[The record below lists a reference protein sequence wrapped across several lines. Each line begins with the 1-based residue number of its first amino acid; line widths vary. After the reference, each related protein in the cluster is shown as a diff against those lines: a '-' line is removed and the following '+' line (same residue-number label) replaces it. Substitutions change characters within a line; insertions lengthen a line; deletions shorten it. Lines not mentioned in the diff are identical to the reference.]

1 MISKKIRSEVTPK
14 IGLTMAIFF
23 ALFVVFS
30 FYVISEKKVDRANE
44 QRLISFVLANQL
56 HQSSDDLTRMARA
69 FVVTGNPRYK
79 KYYQDIL
86 DIRDGKKP
94 RPEGYFYGY
103 WDMVLANAQPPN
115 SENGQAIPL
124 LDLMRQSGFPDDEL
138 GKLTEAKA
146 NSDGLTTMEFVAMKL
161 VESADPD
168 MQVKQE
174 RARLMLHNEN
184 YYQAKAKIMGPINDA
199 YFLMEKRTLDV
210 VHNAKYIALIFRLIF
225 IAATLGVIFMLWRT
239 YVSLRATLG
248 GSADEVQTQI
258 TRIGRGDFSTISTIK
273 GGMENSVVAGLSKMQ
288 NKLQANEIERKQA
301 EEALRIAAVA
311 FESQESLMIT
321 DANGVVLR
329 VNKAFTKTTGYT
341 AEEVIGQTPKL
352 FQSDLYDADFYDAMW
367 ETIQLTGTWHGEVWG
382 SRKNGELY
390 PKWLT
395 ISAVQGDD
403 GAVTH
408 YVGADIDITELSNAR
423 IAAEKAN
430 RAKSEFISSMSH
442 ELRTPLNAILG
453 FAQLLEHG
461 SPAPTPTQMI
471 RLKEILR
478 GGWYLL
484 DLINEIL
491 DLALI
496 ESGKVSLSPE
506 HMSLQEILL
515 ECKTMM
521 EPQAKLRDIQ
531 LNFPQLDHSLFVYAD
546 RTRVKQV
553 LINLLS
559 NAIKYNCEHGTVE
572 VTCNA
577 NALKQVRI
585 SIKDTG
591 EGLFPEKLAHLFQ
604 PFNRLGQESSAVE
617 GTGIGLVVSK
627 KLIEQMGGNIGV
639 ESTVGAGSVF
649 WFDLAL
655 AEELQR
661 TEVPNE
667 SITHVTKVYDHSQQ
681 RTLLYVEDNP
691 ANLSLVEHIIEGRP
705 DIRLLSA
712 MNGNVGIELAGAHLP
727 DVILMDINLP
737 GISGVDVMRIL
748 RSEPL
753 TKHIPIIALSANV
766 MLHDIAN
773 AMEAG
778 CFRYLSKPIELNEFM
793 SAIDEVL
800 GFADMLSDR
809 KIETT

>member
-1 MISKKIRSEVTPK
+1 MVSKINPSKLTSKIA
-14 IGLTMAIFF
+14 LTIAAFV
-23 ALFVVFS
+23 ALFITFN
-30 FYVISEKKVDRANE
+30 FYVNSVNKIDRANE
-44 QRLISFVLANQL
+44 QRLMSFHLTDQMR
-56 HQSSDDLTRMARA
+56 QSTDDLSLMARIY
-69 FVVTGNPRYK
+69 VMNPNLRYK
-79 KYYQDIL
+79 KYYQNIL
-86 DIRDGKKP
+86 DIRNGKMF
-94 RPEGYFYGY
+94 RPEGYFNVY
-103 WDMVLANAQPPN
+103 WDMVLANAISAPI
-115 SENGQAIPL
+115 ENGPGIPF
-124 LDLMRQSGFPDDEL
+124 LDLMRQSGLTEEEI
-138 GKLTEAKA
+138 GKLNEAKT
-146 NSDGLTTMEFVAMKL
+146 NSDLLATVEFVAMKL
-161 VESADPD
+161 AESTGPD
-168 MQVKQE
+168 AE
-174 RARLMLHNEN
+174 DRHTTARQMISDEN
-184 YYQAKAKIMGPINDA
+184 YHKAKAKIMKPINEV
-199 YFLMEKRTLDV
+199 YLLVEKRTVDA
-210 VHNAKYIALIFRLIF
+210 VHEAEYIAFISRLIL
-225 IAATLGVIFMLWRT
+225 IVVTLFVTFMLWRA

-258 TRIGRGDFSTISTIK
+258 TRIGRGDFSISSTIK
-273 GGMENSVVAGLSKMQ
+273 VGMENSVVAGLSKMQ

-591 EGLFPEKLAHLFQ
+591 EGLFPEKLAQLFQ
-604 PFNRLGQESSAVE
+604 PFNRLGQESSSVE

-655 AEELQR
+655 AEELQL

-667 SITHVTKVYDHSQQ
+667 SITHVTKVYDHSKQ

-691 ANLSLVEHIIEGRP
+691 ANLALVEHIIEGRP

-737 GISGVDVMRIL
+737 GISGIDALRIL
-748 RSEPL
+748 RRDPL

-766 MLHDIAN
+766 QLHDIAK

-778 CFRYLSKPIELNEFM
+778 FFRYLTKPIELNEFM
-793 SAIDEVL
+793 CAIDEAF
-800 GFADMLSDR
+800 GFTEKS
-809 KIETT
+809 I

>member
-1 MISKKIRSEVTPK
+1 M
-14 IGLTMAIFF
+14 
-23 ALFVVFS
+23 
-30 FYVISEKKVDRANE
+30 
-44 QRLISFVLANQL
+44 
-56 HQSSDDLTRMARA
+56 
-69 FVVTGNPRYK
+69 NPNLRYK
-79 KYYQDIL
+79 KYYQNIL
-86 DIRDGKKP
+86 DIRNGKMF
-94 RPEGYFYGY
+94 RPEGYFNVY
-103 WDMVLANAQPPN
+103 WDMVLANAISAPI
-115 SENGQAIPL
+115 ENGPGIPF
-124 LDLMRQSGFPDDEL
+124 LDLMRQSGLTEEEI
-138 GKLTEAKA
+138 GKLNEAKT
-146 NSDGLTTMEFVAMKL
+146 NSDLLATVEFVAMKL
-161 VESADPD
+161 AESTGPD
-168 MQVKQE
+168 AE
-174 RARLMLHNEN
+174 DRHTTARQMISDEN
-184 YYQAKAKIMGPINDA
+184 YHKAKAKIMKPINEV
-199 YFLMEKRTLDV
+199 YLLVEKRTVDA
-210 VHNAKYIALIFRLIF
+210 VHEAEYIAFISRLIL
-225 IAATLGVIFMLWRT
+225 IVVTLFVTFMLWRA

-258 TRIGRGDFSTISTIK
+258 TRIGRGDFSISSTIK
-273 GGMENSVVAGLSKMQ
+273 VGMENSVVAGLSKMQ

-591 EGLFPEKLAHLFQ
+591 EGLFPEKLAQLFQ
-604 PFNRLGQESSAVE
+604 PFNRLGQESSSVE

-655 AEELQR
+655 AEELQL

-667 SITHVTKVYDHSQQ
+667 SITHVTKVYDHSKQ

-691 ANLSLVEHIIEGRP
+691 ANLALVEHIIEGRP

-737 GISGVDVMRIL
+737 GISGIDALRIL
-748 RSEPL
+748 RRDPL

-766 MLHDIAN
+766 QLHDIAK

-778 CFRYLSKPIELNEFM
+778 FFRYLTKPIELNEFM
-793 SAIDEVL
+793 CAIDEAF
-800 GFADMLSDR
+800 GFTEKS
-809 KIETT
+809 I